1 MAGVRIGRVNAVS
14 FDSTTFKA
22 HVTLGIERSYR
33 QIPEDTFAAIQTS
46 GLLGAKYVGF
56 STPGGANTYL
66 TQGRPMPV
74 TQSALVLEGPLNRVF
89 STGAGKKDSN
99 TEKGL
104 GRSWAAHRHHRC
116 G

>member
-56 STPGGANTYL
+56 STPGGSNTYL
-66 TQGRPMPV
+66 TQGSQMQFNQSPPLLEDLVNRPFASV
-74 TQSALVLEGPLNRVF
+74 DGEKHR
-89 STGAGKKDSN
+89 N
-99 TEKGL
+99 TKYGL
-104 GRSWAAHRHHRC
+104 GQKSTSHPHPP
-116 G
+116 

>member
-56 STPGGANTYL
+56 STPGGSNPYL
-66 TQGRPMPV
+66 TEGSQMQF
-74 TQSALVLEGPLNRVF
+74 TQSPLLLEDLANRLF
-89 STGAGKKDSN
+89 SRLAGKKGSN
-99 TEKGL
+99 AK
-104 GRSWAAHRHHRC
+104 
-116 G
+116 